1 MRAVRPSKTQ
11 GDVDTRLDQ
20 HKTTVEGYERL
31 HVQVTQQQYR
41 HLKRI
46 AYERNISLAEVVRLA
61 VGSWLES
68 Q

>member
-1 MRAVRPSKTQ
+1 VA
-11 GDVDTRLDQ
+11 DTVIEA
-20 HKTTVEGYERL
+20 VEGYERL

-46 AYERNISLAEVVRLA
+46 AYDRNISLAEVVRQA
-61 VGSWLES
+61 VGSWLQS

>member
-1 MRAVRPSKTQ
+1 VKAIRPSKTH
-11 GDVDTRLDQ
+11 GEVDTRLDQ
-20 HKTTVEGYERL
+20 HKKTVEGYERL

-41 HLKRI
+41 YLKRI
-46 AYERNISLAEVVRLA
+46 AYERNISLAEVVRQA

>member
-1 MRAVRPSKTQ
+1 MKAIRPSKTH
-11 GDVDTRLDQ
+11 GEVDTRLDQ
-20 HKTTVEGYERL
+20 HKKTVEGYERL

-46 AYERNISLAEVVRLA
+46 AYERSISLAEVVRQA